1 MEKSEKISLEV
12 SPGDDG
18 VCLSKMDTNFSLTD
32 DKNKISR
39 EEINF
44 YARQMILPEISL
56 AGQIKLK
63 NARVLCIGAG
73 GNFFRFFSD
82 ANQVLGLQV

>member
-1 MEKSEKISLEV
+1 MEQSQKSQKISLEV
-12 SPGDDG
+12 SPGQDG
-18 VCLSKMDTNFSLTD
+18 VSLSKMDTNFSLTE

-56 AGQIKLK
+56 AGQKKLK

-73 GNFFRFFSD
+73 GTFFS
-82 ANQVLGLQV
+82 GFF